1 MKHLSLLMMLL
12 PLGFLAAWVGWPW
25 LIVVVSLTVAG
36 YGYQLLK
43 EFPIWRAVVI
53 YSTFFVAEALFIAW
67 VLFRLLQTIDP
78 EQLGPSMESLYQ
90 FAFGTELL
98 RRYWAAVGGAT
109 SAVLLLSLI
118 VLPITW
124 ARVPRLGAMEGQSRI
139 GVFLRALRRT
149 LGLVPAEW
157 KVREGAIT
165 TVTAPKP
172 PHPSLMGPGE
182 VEVQQGNALFVEQNG
197 AVTRVLGTGVHAIG
211 HDERLGMVIPLY
223 GRADTVEID
232 NIVTHDG
239 LTIERVE
246 LTIFHKVNV
255 GHADDQTENGLFPYC
270 ETVLREQIWSASGKD
285 WREGVKAV
293 TGREARNI
301 ISDYTLEEFLTLTSD
316 DRNEFKKLL
325 EPRVNAVT
333 KNLMGVGVTVTGIGI
348 IRLPAK
354 AVEKLTER
362 WTAEKD
368 HEIETETAGGRKDAF
383 NLLFGAMHDAL
394 KEQPAIK
401 DLLVMSFIEQMEHAK
416 GRVEGGM
423 GADLDTLA
431 KIYLL
436 EALKGLS
443 TPQPPDSSQARED
456 VVGSS

>member
-1 MKHLSLLMMLL
+1 MKHLFLLIMPL

-25 LIVVVSLTVAG
+25 LIVVVSLTVAV
-36 YGYQLLK
+36 YGYLLLK
-43 EFPIWRAVVI
+43 GFPIWRPAVV
-53 YSTFFVAEALFIAW
+53 YSTFFVAETLFIGW
-67 VLFRLLQTIDP
+67 VAFGILQSINPDDLSP
-78 EQLGPSMESLYQ
+78 QVVPWYQ
-90 FAFGTELL
+90 FAFGTDLL
-98 RRYWAAVGGAT
+98 MRYWAMVGGVS
-109 SAVLLLSLI
+109 SAIFLFAVV
-118 VLPITW
+118 VLPLTW
-124 ARVPRLGAMEGQSRI
+124 ARVPALGKMKGQTRM

-157 KVREGAIT
+157 KVREGTIT
-165 TVTAPKP
+165 TLKP
-172 PHPSLMGPGE
+172 PQAPHHPLTGPGE
-182 VEVQQGNALFVEQNG
+182 VEVQQGNVVLVEQSG
-197 AVTRVLGTGVHAIG
+197 AVTRLLGTGVHAIG
-211 HDERLGMVIPLY
+211 HDEVLGMVIPLY

-239 LTIERVE
+239 LIIERLE
-246 LTIFHKVNV
+246 LTIFHKV
-255 GHADDQTENGLFPYC
+255 HAGDANDQTENGLFPYC
-270 ETVLREQIWSASGKD
+270 ETILREQIWSASGKD
-285 WREGVKAV
+285 WREGIQAV
-293 TGREARNI
+293 TGREARNL

-333 KNLMGVGVTVTGIGI
+333 KNLMGVGVTVTGIGV

-383 NLLFGAMHDAL
+383 NLLFGAMRDAL

-401 DLLVMSFIEQMEHAK
+401 DLLVMSFIERMEHAQ
-416 GRVEGGM
+416 GQAEGGM
-423 GADLDTLA
+423 GSDLDTLA

-443 TPQPPDSSQARED
+443 TQESPSHSQARED